1 MGNALDIME
10 VASNGAAV
18 LVAEMAKSG
27 WESFRTAVAS
37 FFGLGGEETAVDE
50 LRLVDAAHTRLAE
63 SPEDSRNSMAEAL
76 QQELYIQLAAFLQK
90 NSDATAE
97 LQALVDSSLS
107 GEEVQEGRASVH
119 HNTNSQVVVSGGSI
133 STGGSI
139 IYRAPGGNT

>member
-1 MGNALDIME
+1 MGNALDIMQL
-10 VASNGAAV
+10 ASDGAAV

-27 WESFRTAVAS
+27 WESFRTAVAN
-37 FFGLGGEETAVDE
+37 FFGLGGEESAVDE

-63 SPEDSRNSMAEAL
+63 SPEDMRDSMAETL

-90 NSDATAE
+90 NSDAAAK
-97 LQALVDSSLS
+97 LQALVDSSPS
-107 GEEVQEGRASVH
+107 GEEVRDGGASVH

-139 IYRAPGGNT
+139 VYRAPGGNK